1 MSVPSVT
8 WIIPVL
14 NGMPFLPEALDSIR
28 RQTCQD
34 HEVLV
39 WDNGSTDGT
48 LDVLRE
54 WLPTRIPGRVF
65 TGEPLSLGLSLR
77 KLVEQ
82 VRSPLIA
89 RTDADDICEPE
100 RLAVQIA
107 HLKKHPEL
115 AVIGSERT
123 SIDTEGHEIP
133 RRSAYPSEE
142 TDIRHATLRAP
153 RLLHPSVLV
162 RCDAMLKIGNYQD
175 HSTVEHPYWCEDY
188 DLWLRMLADHRVA
201 SLPQALIRYRY
212 NPAGVTESVMRQNL
226 SANAKRR
233 AWLMNCEKFAGI
245 RSTSVAARLWDRRL
259 LLAMPVILG
268 IARHF
273 QMRDGIS
280 VNDRLKMSSFVSIA
294 QSYLRRED
302 LITRVWLRMLSRK
315 VTTTDTE

>member
-28 RQTCQD
+28 RQTYQD

-54 WLPTRIPGRVF
+54 WIPKRLPGRVF

-77 KLVEQ
+77 RLVEH
-82 VRSPLIA
+82 VRTPLIA
-89 RTDADDICEPE
+89 RMDADDICEPE

-107 HLKKHPEL
+107 HMKRHPEL
-115 AVIGSERT
+115 AAIGSERT
-123 SIDTEGHEIP
+123 SIDAEGHEIQ
-133 RRSAYPSEE
+133 RRSLYPSEE
-142 TDIRHATLRAP
+142 ANIRHHTLRAP
-153 RLLHPSVLV
+153 RLLHPSVLMQRDV
-162 RCDAMLKIGNYQD
+162 MLQIGNYQD
-175 HSTVEHPYWCEDY
+175 HSTAEYPYWCEDY
-188 DLWLRMLADHRVA
+188 DLWLRMLAEHRVA
-201 SLPQALIRYRY
+201 ASPQALIRYRY
-212 NPAGVTESVMRQNL
+212 NLAGVTESVMRQNL

-233 AWLMNCEKFAGI
+233 AWLMNCEAFAGI
-245 RSTSVAARLWDRRL
+245 RSKSVAARLWDRRL
-259 LLAMPVILG
+259 FLAMPVILG

-273 QMRDGIS
+273 QRRDGITVS
-280 VNDRLKMSSFVSIA
+280 DRLQMSSFVRIA

-302 LITRVWLRMLSRK
+302 LITRIWLRMLSRK
-315 VTTTDTE
+315 LNTPETE